1 MKSTTLTV
9 KRCLLLIL
17 PVLLFSLFWG
27 CDKIDSEGSYIA
39 KIPIYKTLREVRASN
54 ISMAQPQ
61 TMAATG
67 KIYLYKDYLLINE
80 PNKGI
85 HIYDNSNPA
94 IPKALGFLPI
104 VGNFDLGVQN
114 DLLYVDNI
122 VDLLTFDISNIN
134 KPVLVNRQKDV
145 FAVKYIVDN
154 KPVNVLRDDDPVP
167 VAYRDSLVSF
177 ADGREYKP
185 DGQRYLVYENLGNDY
200 STSNGG
206 GSGGNSVG
214 QAGSLARFAIAEN
227 FLFAI
232 FQDKVKNFDLQN
244 ARSPKLINEVSLG
257 FGIETLFP
265 FKKSLFVGANNGM
278 HILDISNPTSPKE
291 LANYSHAFA
300 CDPVVVNDHYA
311 FVTLRTGNVCNGNQN
326 VLEVVDIRDL
336 TAPQLLK
343 SYTLKNPHGLAL
355 TGDYLYVCE
364 GQFGLKS
371 FKVSDVNSID
381 KNIMQDLENLKSFD
395 VIAGPKSLIVFG
407 PEGICQFDYA
417 NKANLKQLS
426 CISINQK
433 K

>member
-9 KRCLLLIL
+9 KRCFLLIL

-27 CDKIDSEGSYIA
+27 CDKIDSEGTYIA
-39 KIPIYKTLREVRASN
+39 KIPIYKTLREIRASN
-54 ISMAQPQ
+54 ISISQPQ
-61 TMAATG
+61 PMTSTG

-94 IPKALGFLPI
+94 TPKPLGFLPI
-104 VGNFDLGVQN
+104 LGNFDLGVQN
-114 DLLYVDNI
+114 NLLYVDNI
-122 VDLLTFDISNIN
+122 VDLLTFDISNIS

-154 KPVNVLRDDDPVP
+154 KPINVLRDDDPVP

-177 ADGREYKP
+177 ADHREYKP
-185 DGQRYLVYENLGNDY
+185 DGQRYLDYESIGNNY
-200 STSNGG
+200 SGSNGSG
-206 GSGGNSVG
+206 TGGNTVG

-244 ARSPKLINEVSLG
+244 ARVPKLINEVSLG

-265 FKKSLFVGANNGM
+265 YKKSLFVGANNGM
-278 HILDISNPTSPKE
+278 HILDITNPTSPKE

-300 CDPVVVNDHYA
+300 CDPVVVNDDFA
-311 FVTLRTGNVCNGNQN
+311 FVTLRTGTICNGNVNALQ
-326 VLEVVDIRDL
+326 VVNIRDL
-336 TAPQLLK
+336 TAPQLVKSYNLK
-343 SYTLKNPHGLAL
+343 SPHGLAL
-355 TGDYLYVCE
+355 TGEHLYVCE
-364 GQFGLKS
+364 GESGLKS
-371 FKVSDVNSID
+371 FKVTDVTAID
-381 KNIMQDLENLKSFD
+381 KNIMQNLENLKSFD
-395 VIAGPKSLIVFG
+395 VIAGPKSLIVLG
-407 PEGICQFDYA
+407 PEGICQYDYT

-426 CISINQK
+426 CISINLK

>member
-9 KRCLLLIL
+9 KRCFLLIL

-27 CDKIDSEGSYIA
+27 CDKIGSEGTYIA
-39 KIPIYKTLREVRASN
+39 KIPIYKTLREIRASN
-54 ISMAQPQ
+54 ISITQPQ
-61 TMAATG
+61 PMTSTG
-67 KIYLYKDYLLINE
+67 KIYLYKDYLLVNE

-94 IPKALGFLPI
+94 TPKPLGFLPI
-104 VGNFDLGVQN
+104 LGNFDLGVQN
-114 DLLYVDNI
+114 NLLYVDNI
-122 VDLLTFDISNIN
+122 VDLLTFDISDIS

-177 ADGREYKP
+177 ADHREYKP
-185 DGQRYLVYENLGNDY
+185 DGQRYLDYESIGNNY
-200 STSNGG
+200 SGSNG
-206 GSGGNSVG
+206 SGTSGNTVG

-244 ARSPKLINEVSLG
+244 ARAPKLINEVSLG

-265 FKKSLFVGANNGM
+265 YKKSLFVGANNGM
-278 HILDISNPTSPKE
+278 HILDITNPTSPKE

-300 CDPVVVNDHYA
+300 CDPVVVNDDFA
-311 FVTLRTGNVCNGNQN
+311 FVTLRTGTICNGNVNALQ
-326 VLEVVDIRDL
+326 VVNIRDL
-336 TAPQLLK
+336 SAPQLVKSYNLK
-343 SYTLKNPHGLAL
+343 SPHGLAL
-355 TGDYLYVCE
+355 TGEHLYVCE
-364 GQFGLKS
+364 GESGLKS
-371 FKVSDVNSID
+371 FKVTDVTAID
-381 KNIMQDLENLKSFD
+381 KNIMQNLENLKSFD
-395 VIAGPKSLIVFG
+395 VIAGPKSLIVLG
-407 PEGICQFDYA
+407 PEGICQYDYT

-426 CISINQK
+426 CISINLK

>member
-9 KRCLLLIL
+9 KRCFLLIL

-27 CDKIDSEGSYIA
+27 CDKIDSEGTYIA
-39 KIPIYKTLREVRASN
+39 KIPIYKTLREIRASN
-54 ISMAQPQ
+54 ISIAQPQ
-61 TMAATG
+61 PMTSTG
-67 KIYLYKDYLLINE
+67 KIYLYKDYLLVNE

-94 IPKALGFLPI
+94 TPKPLGFLPI
-104 VGNFDLGVQN
+104 LGNFDLGVQN
-114 DLLYVDNI
+114 NLLYVDNI
-122 VDLLTFDISNIN
+122 VDLLTFDISDIS

-177 ADGREYKP
+177 ADHREYKP
-185 DGQRYLVYENLGNDY
+185 DGQRYLDYESIGNNY
-200 STSNGG
+200 SGSNG
-206 GSGGNSVG
+206 SGTSGNTVG

-244 ARSPKLINEVSLG
+244 ARAPKLINEVSLG

-265 FKKSLFVGANNGM
+265 YKKSLFVGANNGM
-278 HILDISNPTSPKE
+278 HILDITNPTSPKE

-300 CDPVVVNDHYA
+300 CDPVVVNDDFA
-311 FVTLRTGNVCNGNQN
+311 FVTLRTGTICNGNVNALQ
-326 VLEVVDIRDL
+326 VVNIRDL
-336 TAPQLLK
+336 SAPQLVKSYNLK
-343 SYTLKNPHGLAL
+343 SPHGLAL
-355 TGDYLYVCE
+355 TGEHLYVCE
-364 GQFGLKS
+364 GESGLKS
-371 FKVSDVNSID
+371 FKVTDVTAID
-381 KNIMQDLENLKSFD
+381 KNIMQNLENLKSFD
-395 VIAGPKSLIVFG
+395 VIAGPKSLIVLG
-407 PEGICQFDYA
+407 PEGICQYDYT

-426 CISINQK
+426 CISINLK

>member
-9 KRCLLLIL
+9 KRCFLLIL

-27 CDKIDSEGSYIA
+27 CDKIDSEGTYIA
-39 KIPIYKTLREVRASN
+39 KIPIYKTLREIRASN
-54 ISMAQPQ
+54 ISIAQPQ
-61 TMAATG
+61 PMTSTG
-67 KIYLYKDYLLINE
+67 KIYLYRDYLLVNE

-94 IPKALGFLPI
+94 TPKPLGFLPI
-104 VGNFDLGVQN
+104 LGNFDLGVQN
-114 DLLYVDNI
+114 NLLYVDNI
-122 VDLLTFDISNIN
+122 VDLLTFDISDIS

-177 ADGREYKP
+177 ADHREYKP
-185 DGQRYLVYENLGNDY
+185 DGQRYLDYESIGNNY
-200 STSNGG
+200 SGSNG
-206 GSGGNSVG
+206 SGTSGNTVG

-244 ARSPKLINEVSLG
+244 ARAPKLINEVSLG

-265 FKKSLFVGANNGM
+265 YKKSLFVGANNGM
-278 HILDISNPTSPKE
+278 HILDITNPTSPKE

-300 CDPVVVNDHYA
+300 CDPVVVNDDFA
-311 FVTLRTGNVCNGNQN
+311 FVTLRTGTICNGNVNALQ
-326 VLEVVDIRDL
+326 VVNIRDL
-336 TAPQLLK
+336 TAPQLVKSYNLK
-343 SYTLKNPHGLAL
+343 SPHGLAL
-355 TGDYLYVCE
+355 TGEHLYVCE
-364 GQFGLKS
+364 GESGLKS
-371 FKVSDVNSID
+371 FKVTDVTAID
-381 KNIMQDLENLKSFD
+381 KNIMQNLENLKSFD
-395 VIAGPKSLIVFG
+395 VIAGPKSLIVLG
-407 PEGICQFDYA
+407 PEGICQYDYT

-426 CISINQK
+426 CISINLK

>member
-9 KRCLLLIL
+9 KRCFLLIL

-27 CDKIDSEGSYIA
+27 CDKIDSQGTYIA
-39 KIPIYKTLREVRASN
+39 KIPIYKTLREIRASN
-54 ISMAQPQ
+54 ISIAQPQ
-61 TMAATG
+61 PMASTG

-104 VGNFDLGVQN
+104 LGNFDLGVQN
-114 DLLYVDNI
+114 NLLYVDNI
-122 VDLLTFDISNIN
+122 VDLLTFDISDIS

-177 ADGREYKP
+177 DDHREYKP
-185 DGQRYLVYENLGNDY
+185 DGQRYLDYESIGNNY
-200 STSNGG
+200 SGSNGG
-206 GSGGNSVG
+206 GTGGNTVG

-244 ARSPKLINEVSLG
+244 ARAPKLINEVSLG

-265 FKKSLFVGANNGM
+265 YKKSLFVGANNGM

-291 LANYSHAFA
+291 LSNYSHAFA
-300 CDPVVVNDHYA
+300 CDPVVVNDDFA
-311 FVTLRTGNVCNGNQN
+311 FVTLRTGTICNGNVNALQ
-326 VLEVVDIRDL
+326 VVNIRDL
-336 TAPQLLK
+336 SAPQLVKSYNLK
-343 SYTLKNPHGLAL
+343 SPHGLAL
-355 TGDYLYVCE
+355 TGEHLYVCE
-364 GQFGLKS
+364 GASGLKS
-371 FKVSDVNSID
+371 FKITDVTAID
-381 KNIMQDLENLKSFD
+381 KNIMQNLENLKSFD
-395 VIAGPKSLIVFG
+395 VIAGPKSLIVLG
-407 PEGICQFDYA
+407 PEGICQYDYT

-426 CISINQK
+426 CISINLK

>member
-9 KRCLLLIL
+9 KRCFLLIL

-27 CDKIDSEGSYIA
+27 CDKIDSEGTYIA
-39 KIPIYKTLREVRASN
+39 KIPIYKTLREIRASN
-54 ISMAQPQ
+54 ISIAQPQ
-61 TMAATG
+61 PMTSTG
-67 KIYLYKDYLLINE
+67 KIYLYRDYLLVNE

-94 IPKALGFLPI
+94 TPKPLGFLPI
-104 VGNFDLGVQN
+104 LGNFDLGVQN
-114 DLLYVDNI
+114 NLLYVDNI
-122 VDLLTFDISNIN
+122 VDLLTFDISDIS

-177 ADGREYKP
+177 ADHREYKP
-185 DGQRYLVYENLGNDY
+185 DGQRYLDYESIGNNY
-200 STSNGG
+200 SGSNG
-206 GSGGNSVG
+206 SGTSGNTVG

-244 ARSPKLINEVSLG
+244 ARAPKLINEVSLG

-265 FKKSLFVGANNGM
+265 YKKSLFVGANNGM
-278 HILDISNPTSPKE
+278 HILDITNPTSPKE

-300 CDPVVVNDHYA
+300 CDPVVVNDDFA
-311 FVTLRTGNVCNGNQN
+311 FVTLRTGTICNGNVNALQ
-326 VLEVVDIRDL
+326 VVNIRDL
-336 TAPQLLK
+336 SAPQLVKSYNLK
-343 SYTLKNPHGLAL
+343 SPHGLAL
-355 TGDYLYVCE
+355 TGEHLYVCE
-364 GQFGLKS
+364 GESGLKS
-371 FKVSDVNSID
+371 FKVTDVTAID
-381 KNIMQDLENLKSFD
+381 KNIMQNLENLKSFD
-395 VIAGPKSLIVFG
+395 VIAGPKSLIVLG
-407 PEGICQFDYA
+407 PEGICQYDYT

-426 CISINQK
+426 CISINLK